1 VDTIS
6 EAYEKERLLIASV
19 LRGDHNAFAEIIRRS
34 ESMVT
39 SILCNM
45 IRIEE
50 DRKDIAQEVYL
61 KAYKNLAGFKHQCKI
76 STWICQ
82 ITYNT
87 CLNHLVKRRI
97 TSGVDLNLQ
106 RDINKPE
113 LHENGFL
120 VPESQFIETEIFNK
134 DLSLILQRE
143 ISKLM
148 PIYQTLI
155 GLFHQEEMSYQE
167 IGQITQLPEGT
178 VKSYLYRARKAL
190 KENIL
195 LNYKPEDL

>member
-1 VDTIS
+1 
-6 EAYEKERLLIASV
+6 
-19 LRGDHNAFAEIIRRS
+19 
-34 ESMVT
+34 MVT